1 MYVPQQFDETDVT
14 VMHRL
19 IRSHPLGTVV
29 TMTAAGLDAN
39 HIPIVLQAGPGPLG
53 TLHGHV
59 SRANPLWREASPS
72 VDALIIFQGP
82 DAYIS
87 PSWYP
92 AKQEHGK
99 VVPTWNYVVVH
110 AHGRLRAIDDPA
122 WVRAHVEQLTQTHES
137 HRSVPWQ
144 VTDAP
149 ADFIASLVKGI
160 VGLELVVTRLTGKW
174 KVGQN
179 RSAADREGAA
189 TALESE
195 GTGAARAMADLIRG
209 QRAT

>member
-1 MYVPQQFDETDVT
+1 MYVPRHFEETDVS
-14 VMHRL
+14 VLHRL
-19 IRSHPLGTVV
+19 IRSHPLGAVV
-29 TMTAAGLDAN
+29 TMTSAGLDAN
-39 HIPIVLQAGPGPLG
+39 HIPLVPQPDPAPLG

-59 SRANPLWREASPS
+59 SRANTLWREASPS

-122 WVRAHVEQLTQTHES
+122 WVRAHVEQLTRTFEA

-149 ADFIASLVKGI
+149 ADFIDSLVKGI

-189 TALESE
+189 AALESE
-195 GTGAARAMADLIRG
+195 GTGAARAMADLVRG
-209 QRAT
+209 HRAT

>member
-39 HIPIVLQAGPGPLG
+39 HIPIVLQPGPGPLG

-82 DAYIS
+82 EAYIS

-122 WVRAHVEQLTQTHES
+122 WVRAHVDQLTQTHEA
-137 HRSVPWQ
+137 HRRVPWQ

-160 VGLELVVTRLTGKW
+160 VGLELEVTRLTGKW

-195 GTGAARAMADLIRG
+195 GTGAARAMADLVRG
-209 QRAT
+209 RPAT

>member
-1 MYVPQQFDETDVT
+1 
-14 VMHRL
+14 
-19 IRSHPLGTVV
+19 
-29 TMTAAGLDAN
+29 
-39 HIPIVLQAGPGPLG
+39 
-53 TLHGHV
+53 
-59 SRANPLWREASPS
+59 
-72 VDALIIFQGP
+72 
-82 DAYIS
+82 
-87 PSWYP
+87 
-92 AKQEHGK
+92 
-99 VVPTWNYVVVH
+99 
-110 AHGRLRAIDDPA
+110 
-122 WVRAHVEQLTQTHES
+122 
-137 HRSVPWQ
+137 VPWQ